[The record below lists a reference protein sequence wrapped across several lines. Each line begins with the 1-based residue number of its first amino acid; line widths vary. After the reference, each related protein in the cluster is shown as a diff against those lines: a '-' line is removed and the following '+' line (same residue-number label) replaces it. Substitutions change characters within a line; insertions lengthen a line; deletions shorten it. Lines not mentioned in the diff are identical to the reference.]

1 MPFVFKRLALKILFL
16 LLSEE
21 ILDLVV
27 GNDTLLEHVGTGL
40 IRFDHLDALGEV
52 LTRAGFQCCD
62 YFLCHGALKLFD
74 FTVKGDAFE
83 ERVVLAAFQTVGGVL
98 LVLGGDVTRH
108 AGYTALFLF
117 GAFEDDLNS
126 VAFLSHCDGWFL
138 VNFFGCGSLA
148 QSHVQTFLV
157 DGFHAGGRHFER
169 DPAALLLRP
178 EALGFQIGTEFAL
191 GLVVR
196 VGDVVAH
203 HRYLA
208 CDFANF
214 HLSLF
219 FGLFPHKTGCKYTTF
234 SGKGKKWN
242 AQFKIRNAQF
252 FTLRVVPTIFCHS
265 KLDPDGRH
273 PT

>member
-1 MPFVFKRLALKILFL
+1 MPFVFKRPEAPKILFL
-16 LLSEE
+16 LFCEE

-40 IRFDHLDALGEV
+40 LRFDHLDALGEV

-74 FTVKGDAFE
+74 FTVKSYPLE
-83 ERVVLAAFQTVGGVL
+83 ERIVLLALQTVGGVL

-108 AGYTALFLF
+108 AGYAALLLF
-117 GAFEDDLNS
+117 GAFENDLHS
-126 VAFLSHCDGWFL
+126 VAFLCHLSEKFL
-138 VNFFGCGSLA
+138 VNVLRSHGLA
-148 QSHVQTFLV
+148 QSDLQPFLV
-157 DGFHAGGRHFER
+157 DGFHAGGRYFQGN
-169 DPAALLLRP
+169 PAALLLRP

-203 HRYLA
+203 HRDLA

-214 HLSLF
+214 HCRLV
-219 FGLFPHKTGCKYTTF
+219 FGLSPRMKGDANIGLFRETAKTMK
-234 SGKGKKWN
+234 N
-242 AQFKIRNAQF
+242 
-252 FTLRVVPTIFCHS
+252 
-265 KLDPDGRH
+265 
-273 PT
+273 